1 MLRRMS
7 SSPAKPARTPVNTG
21 QYRFSVM
28 IKPVG
33 PACNLNCTYCYY
45 LNKEQLLNLPGKAA
59 IPDDLLETHIIQSFR
74 DNDSAEIIFDWQ
86 GGEPTLL
93 GLEFFRKVVQLQERH
108 CPPGKT
114 FLNNLQTNGTLLDEA
129 WCRFLRENRF
139 LVGLSIDGPK
149 HLHDQYRR
157 DRGGQP
163 TFDRVMAAAR
173 LLKKTGVE
181 FNTLTV
187 VNRLNAKYPLD
198 VYRFLTREVGPRLI
212 QLIPIVETK
221 DFDRTAPQH
230 WDHAT
235 LPVSGSPAARPGT
248 PESIVHD
255 WSADPEDLG
264 YFLCKVFDEWH
275 RRDIGKHFVNLI
287 ETSVAVWAG
296 LPPQVCVFSEIC
308 GKAVVLERDG
318 SLYSCDH
325 YAYPE
330 YRLGNIRERSL
341 REMIFSERQTRFG
354 LAKSN
359 TLPSDCRACPVRFAC
374 WGECPRNRFVKT
386 AGGEPGLNYFCP
398 AFKRFFT
405 HIDAPLR
412 DLVKKMR
419 L

>member
-1 MLRRMS
+1 MS
-7 SSPAKPARTPVNTG
+7 T
-21 QYRFSVM
+21 
-28 IKPVG
+28 VG
-33 PACNLNCTYCYY
+33 EDRGTVLVIGGA
-45 LNKEQLLNLPGKAA
+45 EHEGSAA
-59 IPDDLLETHIIQSFR
+59 I
-74 DNDSAEIIFDWQ
+74 
-86 GGEPTLL
+86 
-93 GLEFFRKVVQLQERH
+93 RH
-108 CPPGKT
+108 
-114 FLNNLQTNGTLLDEA
+114 L
-129 WCRFLRENRF
+129 
-139 LVGLSIDGPK
+139 
-149 HLHDQYRR
+149 R
-157 DRGGQP
+157 DRGLAV
-163 TFDRVMAAAR
+163 RA
-173 LLKKTGVE
+173 LLKEGEGATAE
-181 FNTLTV
+181 
-187 VNRLNAKYPLD
+187 RLAALGA
-198 VYRFLTREVGPRLI
+198 E
-212 QLIPIVETK
+212 
-221 DFDRTAPQH
+221 
-230 WDHAT
+230 
-235 LPVSGSPAARPGT
+235 PVL
-248 PESIVHD
+248 
-255 WSADPEDLG
+255 ADPEDLG